1 MTPVTHRL
9 LNEKEL
15 FAALADGD
23 EAAFRQIY
31 HHYKKRLFPF
41 VFKMTRSEDTTE
53 ELVQEIFIQLW
64 LSRASFKTVQYPTSY
79 IFNLAANKTLNHLKK
94 IANNATLIK
103 KAAYYQPEWSTNTED
118 TIAFNESQAMIN
130 SAVSE
135 LPSQRQLIYRLSR
148 EEGLSLEEIAE
159 RLDISRNTVKN
170 QLGHALRSVREFLE
184 SRASMFTLLL
194 FLYSS
199 KK

>member
-1 MTPVTHRL
+1 MPPITHRL

-31 HHYKKRLFPF
+31 HHYKKRLIPF

-64 LSRASFKTVQYPTSY
+64 LSHASFKTVQYPTSY

-94 IANNATLIK
+94 MANNASLVK
-103 KAAYYQPEWSTNTED
+103 QAAYYQSEWSTNTED

-130 SAVSE
+130 IAVDA

-148 EEGLSLEEIAE
+148 EDGVSLEEIAQ
-159 RLDISRNTVKN
+159 RLDISRSTVKN
-170 QLGHALRSVREFLE
+170 QLGHALRTVREFLE
-184 SRASMFTLLL
+184 SKTSMFTLLL

>member
-23 EAAFRQIY
+23 EVAFRQIY

-41 VFKMTRSEDTTE
+41 VFKMTRSEEITE
-53 ELVQEIFIQLW
+53 ELVQEVFIQLW
-64 LSRASFKTVQYPTSY
+64 LSRASFKTIKYPTSY
-79 IFNLAANKTLNHLKK
+79 IFNLAANKTLNQLKK
-94 IANNATLIK
+94 IANNASLVK
-103 KAAYYQPEWSTNTED
+103 QAAYHQPEWSTNTED

-159 RLDISRNTVKN
+159 QLDISRSTVKN
-170 QLGHALRSVREFLE
+170 QLGHALRSIRNFLE
-184 SRASMFTLLL
+184 QRASMFTLLL
-194 FLYSS
+194 FLYSN